1 MKNNPKQRQSRMRQA
16 TLLAAVAISAPAFFP
31 WQPLQAAAVTE
42 IQAPK
47 SKVYVCPMH
56 SHVRSHEPGRCPE
69 CNMMLEERLEEE
81 EEEEPVSE
89 AMPEPMAD
97 MTEHQHQTQS
107 QVQQVEQQPQL
118 QPLPKSLSAEGTVKY
133 VCPMHSHIISDTPG
147 HCPICGMELERVEM
161 QAHQEVRVDVS
172 GSMQQALALRVAP
185 VERQT
190 LWKYVHTVGQID
202 YDESQLQHI
211 HARVSGWVEKL
222 TIEAVGDR
230 IKRGQLLYELY
241 SPELINAQ
249 DDYLLALDTLKSSG
263 NSERYQ
269 ELVRKAGL
277 RLELLGLNQE
287 QINQL
292 AKSHKTQYRVPFYA
306 KTDGVVTQLNI
317 REGMYIQP
325 MTEMMALTDLS
336 KVWVIADV
344 FENEQSWLTLGQSAE
359 IDIPA
364 LGISELPGTIDYIY
378 PELDP
383 LTRSLRVRIV
393 LDNSASLELR
403 PKTLAKVALFGGPK
417 HEVLALP
424 QEALIQTGKQ
434 NRVVVKLSDNSFT
447 AREVTVGMLSQ
458 GRAEII
464 SGVSEGELVVTSG
477 QFLLDSEASLKG
489 SLMRLGSGHQH

>member
-1 MKNNPKQRQSRMRQA
+1 MNNNAKLRHPRARQA
-16 TLLAAVAISAPAFFP
+16 ALLAALAMSVPAFLP
-31 WQPLQAAAVTE
+31 WQSLQAATLTE
-42 IQAPK
+42 TLAPQG
-47 SKVYVCPMH
+47 KVYACPMH
-56 SHVRSHEPGRCPE
+56 PHVRSHEPGRCPE
-69 CNMMLEERLEEE
+69 CNMFLVEQVEEE
-81 EEEEPVSE
+81 EEEEAVIDAKPDPME
-89 AMPEPMAD
+89 AMA
-97 MTEHQHQTQS
+97 EHQHQAS
-107 QVQQVEQQPQL
+107 QTEQPKL
-118 QPLPKSLSAEGTVKY
+118 QPLPQSLSGEATVKY

-147 HCPICGMELERVEM
+147 TCPICGMQLEKVEM
-161 QAHQEVRVDVS
+161 QAHQEVQVDVS

-190 LWKYVHTVGQID
+190 LWKYVRTVGQID

-211 HARVSGWVEKL
+211 HARVSGWVDKL

-277 RLELLGLNQE
+277 RLELLGLNQD
-287 QINQL
+287 QIVQL

-364 LGISELPGTIDYIY
+364 LGISELPGAIDYIY

-417 HEVLALP
+417 HDVLALP